1 MQPPEFTPSQFTP
14 TRTKPIFDAVHNAVV
29 LFIDMQD
36 FTYITRDFADKDVLY
51 AMHFCFAAFE
61 DIINAHEGKMIKNN
75 ADECI
80 VFFATPAPT
89 HIWPCIEALF
99 RCFFA
104 IAHYYN
110 VCGNLR
116 FGAHCGDVLC
126 GYIGNL
132 PRYFDIW
139 GRAVSLSSRL
149 ENAAQQ
155 NCVLMSDTFYQR
167 FAPQQHL
174 AVEPLKLK
182 GYGSVKTVSMN
193 CEHLRHH

>member
-1 MQPPEFTPSQFTP
+1 MQSRKLTPDRFTP
-14 TRTKPIFDAVHNAVV
+14 TSTKPIFAAVNDAVV

-36 FTYITRDFADKDVLY
+36 FTYITRNFSDKDVLY

-80 VFFATPAPT
+80 VFFANPLHI

-104 IAHYYN
+104 IAQYYQ
-110 VCGNLR
+110 VQGHLR

-126 GYIGNL
+126 GYIGNV

-149 ENAAQQ
+149 ENGAQP
-155 NCVLMSDTFYQR
+155 NCVLMSEAFYRRYCPTQN
-167 FAPQQHL
+167 L